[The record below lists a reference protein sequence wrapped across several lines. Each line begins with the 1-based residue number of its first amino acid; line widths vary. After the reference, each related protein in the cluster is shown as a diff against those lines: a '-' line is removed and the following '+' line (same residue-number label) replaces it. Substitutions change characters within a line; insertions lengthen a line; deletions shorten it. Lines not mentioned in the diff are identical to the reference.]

1 LHLKPLEAKPQ
12 EEDQVENFKT
22 SYMSKK
28 QKHHKSIVA
37 GTPSAIAVVDRD
49 ISFALRSFKRKMK
62 QLGVLDA
69 LKENRTFTKPSV
81 KRRAQLINAKYM
93 QKIRDIHQYD

>member
-1 LHLKPLEAKPQ
+1 MHLKPLEAKPQ
-12 EEDQVENFKT
+12 KEDQVENFKT

>member
-1 LHLKPLEAKPQ
+1 MHLKPLEAKPQ

>member
-1 LHLKPLEAKPQ
+1 
-12 EEDQVENFKT
+12 
-22 SYMSKK
+22 MSKK
-28 QKHHKSIVA
+28 QKHHKSIVS
-37 GTPSAIAVVDRD
+37 GTPSAVSVVDKD

-93 QKIRDIHQYD
+93 QKIRDMHQYD

>member
-1 LHLKPLEAKPQ
+1 
-12 EEDQVENFKT
+12 
-22 SYMSKK
+22 MSKK
-28 QKHHKSIVA
+28 QKHHKSIVPGA
-37 GTPSAIAVVDRD
+37 PRAIAVVDRD

-69 LKENRTFTKPSV
+69 VKENRTFSKPSV

>member
-1 LHLKPLEAKPQ
+1 LHLKLPEATILEDA
-12 EEDQVENFKT
+12 QVENFKT

-28 QKHHKSIVA
+28 QKHHKSIVP
-37 GTPSAIAVVDRD
+37 GTPSAVAVVDGD
-49 ISFALRSFKRKMK
+49 ISFALRAFKRKMK

-93 QKIRDIHQYD
+93 QKIRDMHQYD

>member
-1 LHLKPLEAKPQ
+1 LHLKLQEAIHPENGQ
-12 EEDQVENFKT
+12 TENFKT

-28 QKHHKSIVA
+28 QKHHKSIVS
-37 GTPSAIAVVDRD
+37 GTPSAVAVVDGD

-93 QKIRDIHQYD
+93 QKIRDMHQYD

>member
-1 LHLKPLEAKPQ
+1 MHLKPLEATIQ
-12 EEDQVENFKT
+12 EDAQAENFKT

-37 GTPSAIAVVDRD
+37 GTPTAIAVVDKD

-62 QLGVLDA
+62 QLGTLDA
-69 LKENRTFTKPSV
+69 LKENRTFTKPSI
-81 KRRAQLINAKYM
+81 KRRAQLIRAKYM

>member
-1 LHLKPLEAKPQ
+1 
-12 EEDQVENFKT
+12 
-22 SYMSKK
+22 MSRKHK
-28 QKHHKSIVA
+28 QHKSVIP
-37 GTPSAIAVVDRD
+37 GTPRAISVVDGD
-49 ISFALRSFKRKMK
+49 ISFALRSFKRKIK

-81 KRRAQLINAKYM
+81 KRRAQLIKAKYM

>member
-1 LHLKPLEAKPQ
+1 
-12 EEDQVENFKT
+12 
-22 SYMSKK
+22 MSKK
-28 QKHHKSIVA
+28 QKHHKSIVP
-37 GTPSAIAVVDRD
+37 GVPSAISVVDQD

-69 LKENRTFTKPSV
+69 VKENRTFSKPSV

-93 QKIRDIHQYD
+93 QKIRDMHQYD

>member
-1 LHLKPLEAKPQ
+1 MLLED
-12 EEDQVENFKT
+12 DQVKNFKT

-28 QKHHKSIVA
+28 QKHHKSIVP
-37 GTPSAIAVVDRD
+37 GTPSAIAVVDGD

-81 KRRAQLINAKYM
+81 KRRAQLIKAKYM
-93 QKIRDIHQYD
+93 QKIRDMHQYD

>member
-1 LHLKPLEAKPQ
+1 MHLKHREAKIL

-28 QKHHKSIVA
+28 HKHHKSIVS
-37 GTPSAIAVVDRD
+37 GTPSAVAVVDGD
-49 ISFALRSFKRKMK
+49 ISFALRTFKRKMK
-62 QLGVLDA
+62 QLGTLDA

-81 KRRAQLINAKYM
+81 KRRAQLIKAKYM
-93 QKIRDIHQYD
+93 QKIRDMHQYD

>member
-1 LHLKPLEAKPQ
+1 
-12 EEDQVENFKT
+12 
-22 SYMSKK
+22 MSKK
-28 QKHHKSIVA
+28 QKHHKSIVPGVPTA
-37 GTPSAIAVVDRD
+37 TAVVDRD

-69 LKENRTFTKPSV
+69 VKENRTFTKPSV

-93 QKIRDIHQYD
+93 QKIRDMHQYD